1 MKSHPIVWH
10 PRAERD
16 LLALYDWIAE
26 RAGAETA
33 YAYTSQ
39 IEAKAQTLAQ
49 FPERGTP
56 RDDLIPGL
64 RTLPYRRRTIIA
76 YRLRDGV
83 VEVLRLVHGGQ
94 EWGGF
99 VDDDA
104 AG

>member
-33 YAYTSQ
+33 FTYTSQ
-39 IEAKAQTLAQ
+39 IEAKARTLAQ

-56 RDDLIPGL
+56 RDDLAQGL
-64 RTLPYRRRTIIA
+64 RTTPYRRRTIIA
-76 YRLRDGV
+76 YRLCNDT
-83 VEVLRLVHGGQ
+83 VEVLGLVHGGQ
-94 EWGGF
+94 EWGRF
-99 VDDDA
+99 EDDDA